1 METIQDIKSKAKFI
15 LYRYAGERIQI
26 THVGD
31 VAYYCNDGTFSA
43 YTVESVGDDTV
54 THSVTYMLGC
64 DTLTFTGD
72 IVKAVAAFKTAYD
85 MLVSK

>member
-31 VAYYCNDGTFSA
+31 VAYYSNDGTFSA
-43 YTVESVGDDTV
+43 YTVESVGDYTF
-54 THSVTYMLGC
+54 THSVTYMSGC

-72 IVKAVAAFKTAYD
+72 IAKAVAAFKTAYD